1 MNRSATLA
9 AAELDAQKA
18 RSRFRDTAAATKARF
33 APSRMIGDA
42 VTGARCYAAECAHSA
57 GNKARAN
64 PVATTVV
71 AGGMVLLLAHGPLFR
86 KIRQAF
92 HRHKV

>member
-18 RSRFRDTAAATKARF
+18 RSRFRDTAAAMKARF

-42 VTGARCYAAECAHSA
+42 VTGARCHAAEFAHSA
-57 GNKARAN
+57 SNKARAN
-64 PVATTVV
+64 PVAATVV
-71 AGGMVLLLAHGPLFR
+71 AGGTLLLLASGPLFR
-86 KIRQAF
+86 KIRQLF
-92 HRHKV
+92 HQHKA